1 MALSEQNVFVL
12 SERTLSNVI
21 DQIQDQQWDQTTP
34 DWFQTGRQGKFT
46 LRAIINYHAY
56 DSAWVPDVLAG
67 KTSAEVGSTYDG
79 DLLGNDPKGSY
90 RRYSERAIAAAIDL
104 KDPEKTVHLSYGDY
118 PAREY
123 FKHITSFRGFR
134 AYDLAKWI
142 GADTTLPP
150 ELVQGLWDEILPEID
165 TWRQIGV
172 FGPPVVVPDDAS
184 LQDRLLGMV
193 GRDPRLL
200 AG

>member
-1 MALSEQNVFVL
+1 MALSEQEVFVL
-12 SERTLSNVI
+12 SERALSNVI
-21 DQIQDQQWDQTTP
+21 DRIRDQQWDETTP
-34 DWFQTGRQGKFT
+34 DWFQTGRQSKPT
-46 LRAIINYHAY
+46 LREIVNYHAY
-56 DSAWVPDVLAG
+56 DSAWVPAVLAG
-67 KTSAEVGSTYDG
+67 RTIAEVDSTYDG

-90 RRYSERAIAAAIDL
+90 RRYSEQAIAAALEL
-104 KDPEKTVHLSYGDY
+104 KDPEKVVHLSYGDY

-134 AYDLAKWI
+134 AYDIARWI

-165 TWRQIGV
+165 VWRQIGV
-172 FGPPVVVPDDAS
+172 FGPPFPVPDDAP
-184 LQDRLLGMV
+184 LQERLLGMV
-193 GRDPRLL
+193 GRDPRPL